1 MVKVKVQCIEKTRD
15 RAGNITQYV
24 MKDENGKIDYL
35 ARDQMLKMLKN
46 KNYEVIN
53 LQIDAAGRIVD
64 KAMNLEKA
72 AQGNNVQKALELS
85 CKMLAQGKD
94 IGFGSISYNGKTWDL
109 LSEKRINNLLSAGG
123 QKIYPIDFV
132 NTFQNYICKRG
143 GIASYCLHV
152 KSKDGAV
159 DMFNFCI
166 NNSEILLKGF
176 IQEYADGYEKYL
188 KPENYIIE
196 AYRVDNRQPVN
207 TYVEPDMRIVG
218 TGDKAQKTDRLAL
231 NKKNE
236 STDDLTIVLTNGL
249 NLVPKMYDTE
259 YLSKLQSKCK
269 ELISNGYMFTH
280 IYSRHAGN
288 VKYNYIIFYTKN
300 DLGTVDRK
308 IYTTIENMVNSYN
321 SVSEAVQD
329 LEMKDTRFGIVDLL
343 DDTIIHAFG
352 DETKMQNY
360 IKQQL
365 DESNCID
372 CNSLINYIFR
382 NVNNNRLYDYGNFS
396 RKRSYNEFNNQYRK
410 VVKQQSK
417 KNRGN
422 GRQNWFNKLLE
433 KLNLNNSILGM
444 YSR

>member
-1 MVKVKVQCIEKTRD
+1 MAKVKEQCIEKTRD

-24 MKDENGKIDYL
+24 MKDENGKVDYL
-35 ARDQMLKMLKN
+35 NRDQMLKMLKN
-46 KNYEVIN
+46 KNYEVVN
-53 LQIDAAGRIVD
+53 LQIDKAGRIVD
-64 KAMNLEKA
+64 KAVELEKV

-85 CKMLAQGKD
+85 YQMLAQGKD

-109 LSEKRINNLLSAGG
+109 LSEKRINNILSAGG

-143 GIASYCLHV
+143 GLAPYCLHV

-188 KPENYIIE
+188 KPENYMIE
-196 AYRVDNRQPVN
+196 AYRVDNSKQSVN
-207 TYVEPDMRIVG
+207 TYVEPDMSLVG
-218 TGDKAQKTDRLAL
+218 TGDKSQKTEKLTL

-236 STDDLTIVLTNGL
+236 YTDDLTLALTNGL
-249 NLVPKMYDTE
+249 DLLPVMYNTE
-259 YLSKLQSKCK
+259 YLNKLQSKCE

-280 IYSRHAGN
+280 MYSRHTGKI
-288 VKYNYIIFYTKN
+288 KYNYIIFYTKK
-300 DLGTVDRK
+300 DTGTVDRK
-308 IYTTIENMVNSYN
+308 IYTTIENMINSYS

-343 DDTIIHAFG
+343 DDAIIHAFG
-352 DETKMQNY
+352 DEVKIQNY

-365 DESNCID
+365 NESNSID
-372 CNSLINYIFR
+372 CNSLLNYIFR
-382 NVNNNRLYDYGNFS
+382 NINMNRLYDYGNFS
-396 RKRSYNEFNNQYRK
+396 RRRSYNEFNNQYRK
-410 VVKQQSK
+410 VVKQQRK
-417 KNRGN
+417 KSNGLVNRVLKI
-422 GRQNWFNKLLE
+422 FNLE
-433 KLNLNNSILGM
+433 NSILGM
-444 YSR
+444 YDR